1 MCLFQPNGTNGLF
14 LPAANPQP
22 NFYFIPQP
30 LQPTAIHSSIGGGK
44 EIKDDTSG
52 SPTAASNEDPY
63 QPPSYNQE
71 SNGSV
76 VLQAL

>member
-1 MCLFQPNGTNGLF
+1 MCLFQPNATNNIF
-14 LPAANPQP
+14 IPASAPQP

-30 LQPTAIHSSIGGGK
+30 LQPTAIHSSIGK
-44 EIKDDTSG
+44 EIKDDSSGG
-52 SPTAASNEDPY
+52 SPNANEDPY